1 MVLFN
6 SVPTCALGKIKKYC
20 SFFFLSMFFLL
31 FWNFQVCAKPLN
43 ELLPG
48 LIKTD
53 PRIAQAWMSTEMSS
67 NSLNSSWGEWLP
79 SIELS
84 GHVGYED
91 IHTDGSDAT
100 YMNNQKFQAKLTQAL
115 FDYSLFVG
123 VQTAYKNQEVSGLSL
138 KNVKQTVT
146 LEAISTYF
154 NLARAYQQL
163 NYARVSENNILKQ
176 ASSEKSK
183 VKKGSGVATN
193 VLQIN
198 QQLYGARA
206 NRVNA
211 ERTYQAALNNY
222 LRVFKEP
229 FEDPKSLELPNVPY
243 GKLPTTLEMYI
254 NTVMSGNTNMRQ
266 AKLSLEVAELA
277 EETTKSDFLPSIDII
292 GQSQWKEDEAGTEH
306 HKQEHVIKLDFTY
319 NIFNGGKDYYNRQ
332 NKIIGV
338 KIAKQSLKNT
348 SEIVEENARNFWENY
363 LSSRKRAQ
371 YLHNQAKTA
380 SKFLEKA
387 KVERRLGKRSLIDVM
402 NGETNY
408 INSISN
414 AVSAD
419 TDMAL
424 AVYNMLFLMGELD
437 YRMVLT
443 YDPEPME
450 SEKTE
455 KK

>member
-1 MVLFN
+1 MGFLKDLLMN
-6 SVPTCALGKIKKYC
+6 CSRRQQMTLII
-20 SFFFLSMFFLL
+20 SFFLTSQLLLAGQLS
-31 FWNFQVCAKPLN
+31 AKPLY
-43 ELLPG
+43 EILPG
-48 LIKTD
+48 LIKKD
-53 PRIAQAWMSTEMSS
+53 PRIVQAWMSNEMSA
-67 NSLNSSWGEWLP
+67 NSLSSSWGDWLP
-79 SIELS
+79 SVELS
-84 GHVGYED
+84 GHYGYED

-100 YMNNQKFQAKLTQAL
+100 YMNPQKLQAKLTQAI
-115 FDYSLFVG
+115 FDYSKMVG
-123 VQTAYKNQEVSGLSL
+123 VQTAYKNKEVSDLSL
-138 KNVKQTVT
+138 KNTRQTVT

-163 NYARVSENNILKQ
+163 NYARISENNILKQ

-183 VKKGSGVATN
+183 FKKGSGVATN

-211 ERTYQAALNNY
+211 QRTYQAALNNY

-229 FEDPKSLELPNVPY
+229 FEDPNSIELPSVPY
-243 GKLPTTLEMYI
+243 GKLPENIDMFI
-254 NTVMSGNTNMRQ
+254 SEVIAGNTNVRQ
-266 AKLSLEVAELA
+266 ARLSLEIAELA
-277 EETTKSDFLPSIDII
+277 EKTSRSDFLPEIDLIA
-292 GQSQWKEDEAGTEH
+292 QSQWKEDDAGTAY
-306 HKQEHVIKLDFTY
+306 HKDEHVIKLDFTY
-319 NIFNGGKDYYNRQ
+319 NIFNGCKDYYNRQ
-332 NKIIGV
+332 NKIIGI

-348 SEIVEENARNFWENY
+348 SEVIEENARNSWENF

-380 SKFLEKA
+380 SQFLEKA

-419 TDMAL
+419 TDTAL
-424 AVYNMLFLMGELD
+424 AVYNMLFLMGKLD
-437 YRMVLT
+437 HKMVLT
-443 YDPEPME
+443 YEPPA
-450 SEKTE
+450 KDQI
-455 KK
+455 